1 MKAGYPDSYS
11 PERALILAVLQQ
23 AIKDCIYPSQIPPA
37 RRSLERKNALRFMF
51 DDSYTLWWGG
61 YTYTSPASLLHEVGL
76 DIKEIRVML
85 RKKIK
90 SPNKDT
96 HCGVLV

>member
-1 MKAGYPDSYS
+1 
-11 PERALILAVLQQ
+11 
-23 AIKDCIYPSQIPPA
+23 
-37 RRSLERKNALRFMF
+37 MF